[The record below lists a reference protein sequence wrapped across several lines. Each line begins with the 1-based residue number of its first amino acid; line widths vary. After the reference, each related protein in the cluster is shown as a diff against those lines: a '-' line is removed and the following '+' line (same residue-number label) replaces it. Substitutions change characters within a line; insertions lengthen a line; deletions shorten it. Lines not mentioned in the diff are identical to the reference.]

1 MNAVSSVPSV
11 QVSPYPQMNSDQLRR
26 AAKMSCTHTHTHAH
40 IRARTKMSFQ
50 SVLDFTIQIGDCR

>member
-26 AAKMSCTHTHTHAH
+26 AAKMSCTHTHMHAH
-40 IRARTKMSFQ
+40 IHAHTKMSFQ
-50 SVLDFTIQIGDCR
+50 SVLDFTFR